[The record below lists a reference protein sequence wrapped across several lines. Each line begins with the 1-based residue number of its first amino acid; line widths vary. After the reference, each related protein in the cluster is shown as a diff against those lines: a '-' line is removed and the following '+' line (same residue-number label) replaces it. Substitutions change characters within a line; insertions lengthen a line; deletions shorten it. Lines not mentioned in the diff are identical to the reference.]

1 MWAIL
6 ARNQRIYE
14 VREANEALP
23 RVRRLVGQVAELSVQ
38 LPELQDQMRIAEYRM
53 RRPGALAA
61 EADRFEQAAAALK
74 ATEEDLAGA
83 VLALDD
89 MGVVL
94 KQPVEGLVD
103 FYSYRD
109 GELVELCW
117 KLGEE
122 RVAHWHR
129 IGEGFPGRKPL

>member
-1 MWAIL
+1 M
-6 ARNQRIYE
+6 
-14 VREANEALP
+14 REANEALP
-23 RVRRLVGQVAELSVQ
+23 TVRRLVGQVAELSVQ

-53 RRPGALAA
+53 RRPGAAAA
-61 EADRFEQAAAALK
+61 ESDRFEQAAAALK
-74 ATEEDLAGA
+74 VSEEDLATA

-94 KQPVEGLVD
+94 KQPLEGLVD

-129 IGEGFPGRKPL
+129 IGEGFPGRKPI

>member
-1 MWAIL
+1 
-6 ARNQRIYE
+6 
-14 VREANEALP
+14 VPEANRVLP
-23 RVRRLVGQVAELSVQ
+23 RVRRLVGQIAELSVQ
-38 LPELQDQMRIAEYRM
+38 LPELQDQLNIAEYRM
-53 RRPGALAA
+53 RRPDSGSA
-61 EADRFEQAAAALK
+61 ETDRYEQAASALRV
-74 ATEEDLAGA
+74 TEEDLAAAA
-83 VLALDD
+83 VALDE

-94 KQPVEGLVD
+94 KHPLEGLVD

-117 KLGEE
+117 KLGED

>member
-1 MWAIL
+1 L
-6 ARNQRIYE
+6 ARSHRTYE
-14 VREANEALP
+14 VPEANRVLP
-23 RVRRLVGQVAELSVQ
+23 RVRRLVGQIAELAVQ
-38 LPELQDQMRIAEYRM
+38 LPELQDQLHISEYRM
-53 RRPGALAA
+53 RRPGAGSG
-61 EADRFEQAAAALK
+61 ETDRYEQAAAALR
-74 ATEEDLAGA
+74 ATEEDLAA
-83 VLALDD
+83 AALELDE

-94 KQPVEGLVD
+94 KHPVEGLVD

-117 KLGEE
+117 KLGED

>member
-1 MWAIL
+1 M
-6 ARNQRIYE
+6 
-14 VREANEALP
+14 
-23 RVRRLVGQVAELSVQ
+23 RRLVSQIAELSVQ
-38 LPELQDQMRIAEYRM
+38 LPELQDQLHIAEYRM
-53 RRPGALAA
+53 RRPDSGS
-61 EADRFEQAAAALK
+61 ADSDRCEQAAAALRV
-74 ATEEDLAGA
+74 TEEDLAAAA
-83 VLALDD
+83 VALDE

-94 KQPVEGLVD
+94 KHPLEGLVD

-117 KLGEE
+117 KLGED